1 MAGEVSK
8 RPPTDP
14 FAKLASPLI
23 SLTRL
28 SNFYPFGVICEKNK
42 SYLRERGKGMVWG
55 GGRDDGRRR
64 PADGER
70 GVIRVDDLPL
80 GPPLLALTLSL
91 LDGSLSV
98 ILVSDWSSEF
108 PHCR

>member
-1 MAGEVSK
+1 MRRRGEGRGGGEVSK

-28 SNFYPFGVICEKNK
+28 SNFYPFGVICKKKKK
-42 SYLRERGKGMVWG
+42 SYVRERRRG
-55 GGRDDGRRR
+55 GGGVERDDGRRR

-70 GVIRVDDLPL
+70 G
-80 GPPLLALTLSL
+80 S
-91 LDGSLSV
+91 
-98 ILVSDWSSEF
+98 
-108 PHCR
+108 